1 MRSGAGV
8 RRPRHPGT
16 ISLGSRPRP
25 RDPPA
30 SGGGAGRWRT
40 SCSAA
45 NLTARP
51 GFEPARERRRS
62 PVTHTMPN
70 EPELRPVA
78 SPSLRERTI
87 ADLCR
92 HFAEDRLTIEEF
104 ERRVEI
110 AHTARTEVELKD
122 LVRDLPE
129 LAASQP
135 RPAPAA
141 TGSLAPA
148 SGSARPAPIVAI
160 MSGAERKGG
169 WTPARR
175 TVVTAIMGGVELDFR
190 EARLGPGV
198 TELTVVSIMGGVVI
212 TVPPDLQVDA
222 EGVPIMGGFQHM
234 HPTVE

>member
-1 MRSGAGV
+1 
-8 RRPRHPGT
+8 
-16 ISLGSRPRP
+16 
-25 RDPPA
+25 
-30 SGGGAGRWRT
+30 
-40 SCSAA
+40 
-45 NLTARP
+45 
-51 GFEPARERRRS
+51 
-62 PVTHTMPN
+62 MPN

-78 SPSLRERTI
+78 SPILRERTI

-148 SGSARPAPIVAI
+148 SGSARPAHIVAI

-234 HPTVE
+234 HPTVKATDPDTPVLRIRGVSVMGGVEVRIRHAPAAARAASPPPSEGPPARNASGNGP